1 MKKAVL
7 KLISCLLTLTLLFSF
22 IPTSGIYA
30 NAASSQLEVIKEAK
44 EDYSSGSPAGDWG
57 TAIYKDGLYWGFF
70 HNAVQNHI
78 RSKDDDME
86 KHELPI
92 TYKNG
97 KKGRADLWK
106 IDRGYTYIWELKP
119 LSYAFPPKLYSAV
132 SQLSGYVDSD
142 PSYRYGNTY
151 DINILSD
158 SFIIGLYKISYACEN
173 NGLIF
178 YWFERLD
185 PRPEKDP
192 VLVPDPVPVEEKE
205 KIKEINLK
213 TAKVVVFGVTYDS
226 MADCITYGS

>member
-1 MKKAVL
+1 M
-7 KLISCLLTLTLLFSF
+7 
-22 IPTSGIYA
+22 
-30 NAASSQLEVIKEAK
+30 
-44 EDYSSGSPAGDWG
+44 
-57 TAIYKDGLYWGFF
+57 
-70 HNAVQNHI
+70 
-78 RSKDDDME
+78 
-86 KHELPI
+86 
-92 TYKNG
+92 
-97 KKGRADLWK
+97 
-106 IDRGYTYIWELKP
+106 
-119 LSYAFPPKLYSAV
+119 YSAV

-178 YWFERLD
+178 YWFERLE
-185 PRPEKDP
+185 PRHEKDP

-226 MADCITYGS
+226 MQS

>member
-97 KKGRADLWK
+97 KKE
-106 IDRGYTYIWELKP
+106 ELIYGKE
-119 LSYAFPPKLYSAV
+119 LAITHI
-132 SQLSGYVDSD
+132 
-142 PSYRYGNTY
+142 YGNLNHY
-151 DINILSD
+151 LMRFRQN
-158 SFIIGLYKISYACEN
+158 
-173 NGLIF
+173 
-178 YWFERLD
+178 
-185 PRPEKDP
+185 
-192 VLVPDPVPVEEKE
+192 
-205 KIKEINLK
+205 
-213 TAKVVVFGVTYDS
+213 
-226 MADCITYGS
+226 CIQQFHNYQDM